1 MPITPPAGS
10 RAETPH
16 TVLLNLSRAE
26 IAKIL
31 HYVHP
36 IPVGKGF
43 TREFLNTNHP
53 GWKLGDLMKWFEEAE
68 IISGHAM
75 SSFKVEPK
83 VAGLIVFKNKTFEVV
98 WMTDDEWAAHL
109 AEQAGTDPLRREGG
123 GRVLLPGRSLDLSS
137 EAAIEKTA
145 RAIADQLLGDAPPP
159 PSRHRRNRQG

>member
-26 IAKIL
+26 IVKIL

-43 TREFLNTNHP
+43 TRDFLAKNYP
-53 GWKLGDLMKWFEEAE
+53 GWELQFLMGWFKEAKIITGDVF
-68 IISGHAM
+68 SR
-75 SSFKVEPK
+75 FKVK
-83 VAGLIVFKNKTFEVV
+83 ARVAGLLIYTDRTLEVV
-98 WMTDDEWAAHL
+98 KMTKQEWEAHL
-109 AEQAGTDPLRREGG
+109 EAQAQLGPFEREPGMSALIPAE
-123 GRVLLPGRSLDLSS
+123 SLDLSS

-145 RAIADQLLGDAPPP
+145 RSIADQLLGDAPPP
-159 PSRHRRNRQG
+159 PSRHRRRPT